1 MSRHNAVAELGDQL
15 PAGAVLVDPDRLA
28 SYRNDRAEGAPA
40 GTPLAV
46 VFPRST
52 QEVSKILS
60 ICHRERVPV
69 VPRGA
74 GSGLAGGA
82 NAIDGAIVLCLEKMA
97 QIIQI
102 SEADATAYVEPGVL
116 NEELRTAVRAHGL
129 WYAPDP
135 ASREFCSIGGNV
147 ATNAGGL
154 CCVKYGTTR
163 ENVLGLEVVLAD
175 GRVMRVGRRSLKGVA
190 GYDLMN
196 LLIGSEGTL
205 GVVTG
210 IRTRLRPLPPQAMTV
225 VGVFADVVAAG
236 RAVQEILGVTTP
248 SLLELLDSTTVAA
261 VEDLYAMGLDR
272 TATLLIA
279 QSDLPAPAAAAE
291 VAAMGEMF
299 ERAGAHEVY
308 VAEDAE
314 QADALLAAR
323 RNAIFALEAQGR
335 WLLDDIAVPRS
346 ALAEAIQR
354 IESVAARHDVTIATF
369 GHAGDGNLHP
379 TIVFPHNDAEAE
391 ARAHAAFHDVI
402 DVALAVGGT
411 VTGEHGVGLLKARA
425 LGLELDPAAVS
436 LHAAIKHAFDP
447 VGILNPGKALP
458 LS

>member
-1 MSRHNAVAELGDQL
+1 MSNSDVVAKLGSLL
-15 PAGAVLVDPDRLA
+15 PDGAVVVDPDRLA
-28 SYRNDRAEGAPA
+28 SYRFDRAEGAAA
-40 GTPLAV
+40 GTPAAV
-46 VFPRST
+46 VFPRTT
-52 QEVSKILS
+52 QEVSTILAT
-60 ICHRERVPV
+60 CHEARVPV

-82 NAIDGAIVLCLEKMA
+82 NAIDDGIVLCLEKMTA
-97 QIIQI
+97 IVEINE
-102 SEADATAYVEPGVL
+102 SDATAYVEPGVL
-116 NEELRTAVRAHGL
+116 NDELRTAVRAHGL

-135 ASREFCSIGGNV
+135 ASREFCSIGGNI

-210 IRTRLRPLPPQAMTV
+210 IRTRLRPLPPPAMTV

-236 RAVQEILGVTTP
+236 RAVQDVMSGRTP
-248 SLLELLDSTTVAA
+248 SLFELLDSTTVAA
-261 VEDLYAMGLDR
+261 VEDMYAMGLDR
-272 TATLLIA
+272 DATLLIA
-279 QSDLPAPAAAAE
+279 QSDLPSPAAAAE
-291 VAAMGEMF
+291 VADFGAAF
-299 ERAGAHEVY
+299 ERAGAIEVY
-308 VAEDAE
+308 VAETAE
-314 QADALLAAR
+314 ESEALLAAR
-323 RNAIFALEAQGR
+323 RNAIFALEAQGK

-346 ALAEAIQR
+346 ALAEAIGMIKAVSER
-354 IESVAARHDVTIATF
+354 NSVTIATF

-379 TIVFPHNDAEAE
+379 TIVYPHDDPEAE
-391 ARAHAAFHDVI
+391 ARAQIAFSQVLDI
-402 DVALAVGGT
+402 ALAVGGT

-425 LGLELDPAAVS
+425 LGRELDPVAISVHS
-436 LHAAIKHAFDP
+436 AIKAALDP
-447 VGILNPGKALP
+447 AGILNPGQALP
-458 LS
+458 IG